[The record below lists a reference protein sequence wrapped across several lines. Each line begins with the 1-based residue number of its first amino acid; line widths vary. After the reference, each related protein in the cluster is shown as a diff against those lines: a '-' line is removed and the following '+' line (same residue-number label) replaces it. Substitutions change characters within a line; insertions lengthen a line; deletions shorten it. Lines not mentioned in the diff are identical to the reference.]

1 MGRSPDATVNGMPP
15 KLTFAFACLHTGDQT
30 DDWLVRVR
38 FSSSKEGAESAN
50 RSVSFVLQ
58 LHGIFNPQP
67 NPQKAMSCTTCA
79 VFGSPRVLVSC
90 CKTSPRCAVTAEVA
104 SSSLVVPAISFQS
117 DTRQLRGVCGESRSR
132 CVSFCVSFRSLTS
145 TFNFPSCI
153 DQVRFVDDV
162 VVTAKDL
169 HGFVSRY
176 LHGDTLRDAT
186 PCQIANGTSAEVV
199 QIQADVSLVVL
210 AIRSLGRNIFAKP

>member
-38 FSSSKEGAESAN
+38 FSSSKEGAQSAN

-90 CKTSPRCAVTAEVA
+90 SMKGDSMKGDVKRNITPSTGSCPGFGVGIQPVQLEVA
-104 SSSLVVPAISFQS
+104 PGLAYALGSSHKAM
-117 DTRQLRGVCGESRSR
+117 G
-132 CVSFCVSFRSLTS
+132 
-145 TFNFPSCI
+145 CI
-153 DQVRFVDDV
+153 
-162 VVTAKDL
+162 
-169 HGFVSRY
+169 
-176 LHGDTLRDAT
+176 
-186 PCQIANGTSAEVV
+186 P
-199 QIQADVSLVVL
+199 
-210 AIRSLGRNIFAKP
+210 

>member
-38 FSSSKEGAESAN
+38 FSSSKEGAQSAN

-79 VFGSPRVLVSC
+79 VFGRPRVLVSC
-90 CKTSPRCAVTAEVA
+90 CKTSPRCAVTAAFGQNRPRADLLSLSPIVHISLKVA
-104 SSSLVVPAISFQS
+104 LGIIPLA
-117 DTRQLRGVCGESRSR
+117 RPPL
-132 CVSFCVSFRSLTS
+132 
-145 TFNFPSCI
+145 
-153 DQVRFVDDV
+153 
-162 VVTAKDL
+162 
-169 HGFVSRY
+169 
-176 LHGDTLRDAT
+176 
-186 PCQIANGTSAEVV
+186 IADS
-199 QIQADVSLVVL
+199 
-210 AIRSLGRNIFAKP
+210 